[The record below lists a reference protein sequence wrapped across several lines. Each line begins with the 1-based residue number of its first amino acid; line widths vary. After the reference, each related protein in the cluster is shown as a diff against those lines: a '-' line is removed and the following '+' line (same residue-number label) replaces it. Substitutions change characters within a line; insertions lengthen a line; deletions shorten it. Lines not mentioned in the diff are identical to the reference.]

1 MPRGVMGM
9 VERDALYWLDR
20 LEDVIDELENAYE
33 DRDWDEVY
41 DLIDELRRILKN
53 LRKLVVLV
61 DYELT
66 YLVHE

>member
-1 MPRGVMGM
+1 M

-41 DLIDELRRILKN
+41 DIIDELRRILKN
-53 LRKLVVLV
+53 LRKLVVPV

-66 YLVHE
+66 YLAHE

>member
-1 MPRGVMGM
+1 MGM

-20 LEDVIDELENAYE
+20 LEDVIDGLENAYE

-53 LRKLVVLV
+53 LRKLVVPV

-66 YLVHE
+66 YLAHE

>member
-1 MPRGVMGM
+1 M
-9 VERDALYWLDR
+9 VERDALYWLDV

-53 LRKLVVLV
+53 LRKLVVPV

-66 YLVHE
+66 YLAHE

>member
-1 MPRGVMGM
+1 MVM

-20 LEDVIDELENAYE
+20 LEDVIDNLESAYE
-33 DRDWDEVY
+33 DKDWDEIY

-53 LRKLVVLV
+53 LRKLVVPV

-66 YLVHE
+66 YLAHE

>member
-1 MPRGVMGM
+1 MVM

-41 DLIDELRRILKN
+41 DIIDELRRILKN
-53 LRKLVVLV
+53 LRKLVVPV

-66 YLVHE
+66 YLAHE

>member
-1 MPRGVMGM
+1 M

-20 LEDVIDELENAYE
+20 LEGVIDELENAYE
-33 DRDWDEVY
+33 DRDCDEVY
-41 DLIDELRRILKN
+41 DIIDELRLILKN

-66 YLVHE
+66 YLAHE

>member
-1 MPRGVMGM
+1 MI
-9 VERDALYWLDR
+9 EKDALYWLDE

-41 DLIDELRRILKN
+41 DIIDELRRILKN
-53 LRKLVVLV
+53 LRKLVVPV

-66 YLVHE
+66 YLAHE

>member
-1 MPRGVMGM
+1 M

-33 DRDWDEVY
+33 DRDWDEIY

-53 LRKLVVLV
+53 LRKLVVPV

-66 YLVHE
+66 YLAHE

>member
-1 MPRGVMGM
+1 M

-53 LRKLVVLV
+53 LRKLVVPV

-66 YLVHE
+66 YLAHE

>member
-1 MPRGVMGM
+1 MVM

-41 DLIDELRRILKN
+41 DIIDELGRILKN
-53 LRKLVVLV
+53 LRKLVVPV

-66 YLVHE
+66 YLAHE

>member
-1 MPRGVMGM
+1 M

-41 DLIDELRRILKN
+41 DLIDELRRILKK
-53 LRKLVVLV
+53 LRKLVVPV

-66 YLVHE
+66 YIAHE

>member
-1 MPRGVMGM
+1 M

-41 DLIDELRRILKN
+41 DLIDELMRILKN
-53 LRKLVVLV
+53 LRKLVVPV

-66 YLVHE
+66 YLAHE

>member
-1 MPRGVMGM
+1 MPRGVMVM

-33 DRDWDEVY
+33 DGDWDGVY
-41 DLIDELRRILKN
+41 DIIDELRLILKN
-53 LRKLVVLV
+53 LRKLVVPV

-66 YLVHE
+66 YLAHE

>member
-1 MPRGVMGM
+1 MGM
-9 VERDALYWLDR
+9 VEKDALYWLDR
-20 LEDVIDELENAYE
+20 LEDVINELENAYE

-53 LRKLVVLV
+53 LRKLIVPV

-66 YLVHE
+66 YLAHE